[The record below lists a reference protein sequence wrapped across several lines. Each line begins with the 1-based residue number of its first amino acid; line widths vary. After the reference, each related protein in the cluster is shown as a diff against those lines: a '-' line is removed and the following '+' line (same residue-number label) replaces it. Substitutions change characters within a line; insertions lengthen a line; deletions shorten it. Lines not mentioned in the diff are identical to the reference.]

1 MGSTLWKEK
10 LQLEIT
16 RTIPDFQINSIFAM
30 HFTFYNFCTKK
41 FRRPQESGENCLRI
55 MITRLRQLKNV
66 PLTET

>member
-30 HFTFYNFCTKK
+30 HFTFYNFV
-41 FRRPQESGENCLRI
+41 
-55 MITRLRQLKNV
+55 LKNLEDHKKV
-66 PLTET
+66 VKIV